1 MIETRTLKQSS
12 TNSEVKT
19 EVNAISDY
27 LKHNMP
33 LPQYLPYARFLLD
46 ADLSHTAKLLYTLLL
61 DRATLSQKKKLGGRS
76 GTHLCDLSA
85 FQSGEGFRVLYFQRD
100 TRLYRIGKN

>member
-46 ADLSHTAKLLYTLLL
+46 ADLSHTAKLLYTFLPEK
-61 DRATLSQKKKLGGRS
+61 QLGGRS